1 VTYLFLALLA
11 IALIVVAVSSRRRSV
26 LSAAILAFA
35 RSMDTT
41 PLHAKTR
48 SSRGMRSADP

>member
-1 VTYLFLALLA
+1 MTYLFLALLA
-11 IALIVVAVSSRRRSV
+11 IGLIVVVAASSRRRSL

-35 RSMDTT
+35 QSMDTT

-48 SSRGMRSADP
+48 SLRRHQIR